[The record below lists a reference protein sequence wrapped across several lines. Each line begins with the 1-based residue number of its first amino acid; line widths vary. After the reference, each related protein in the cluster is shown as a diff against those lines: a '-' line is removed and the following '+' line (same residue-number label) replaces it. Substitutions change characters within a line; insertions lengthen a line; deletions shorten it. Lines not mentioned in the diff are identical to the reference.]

1 MKNFLT
7 EYLELKDTVYNI
19 RLITA
24 KTIHAKSK
32 IICKNRKGI
41 SENRIGDLKNFSYDI
56 MKDKISM
63 REFSIISSA
72 INETLGVDINRNNVG
87 LDCSNYVNIDNKT
100 QNYNIQ
106 DIEKAWNKN
115 YNNWFK
121 NGYDIE
127 SIFTEFINELT
138 NKE

>member
-24 KTIHAKSK
+24 STIHSKSK
-32 IICKNRKGI
+32 AICKNGKGI
-41 SENRIGDLKNFSYDI
+41 SENRIGDLKNFPYHI
-56 MKDKISM
+56 MKDKITN
-63 REFSIISSA
+63 REFSIISTV
-72 INETLGVDINRNNVG
+72 INKTLGVDINRNNVG
-87 LDCSNYVNIDNKT
+87 LDCSNYVTIDNKIET
-100 QNYNIQ
+100 FTIQ

-127 SIFTEFINELT
+127 SKNELLS
-138 NKE
+138 KE

>member
-41 SENRIGDLKNFSYDI
+41 SVNRIGDLKNFSYDI
-56 MKDKISM
+56 MKDKITN
-63 REFSIISSA
+63 REFSIISTV
-72 INETLGVDINRNNVG
+72 INEALGVDINRNNAG
-87 LDCSNYVNIDNKT
+87 LDIENYVNLDNK
-100 QNYNIQ
+100 
-106 DIEKAWNKN
+106 
-115 YNNWFK
+115 
-121 NGYDIE
+121 
-127 SIFTEFINELT
+127 
-138 NKE
+138 